1 MPLLLQELLPVMRFS
16 LLVALLLQLESLPP
30 LLLWLLVAVHH
41 LLPRLQVQ
49 VPLP

>member
-30 LLLWLLVAVHH
+30 LLLRLLVAVH
-41 LLPRLQVQ
+41 LMPPRLQVLL
-49 VPLP
+49 PLP